1 LGVFGIVVAGGILVS
16 IALKVTAPIGTNVG
30 DLPVVQ
36 AVRADRSSP
45 VAENELADVTV
56 IIFTDYQCPVCRLA
70 HPEMRRAI
78 AGDGRVRIV
87 YKDWPVFGVRSER
100 AARVAIA
107 SNYQGIYP
115 LVHDTLMSSG
125 RVDEPSLKKA
135 VEQSGGSWARLQVD
149 LTRPAID
156 QQLANNRLQAF
167 GLGLRGT
174 PGYLIGPILIRGG
187 ARSAQFSKAIA
198 VARKNLKRPK

>member
-1 LGVFGIVVAGGILVS
+1 LGSFAIVVAGAILVS
-16 IALKVTAPIGTNVG
+16 FALRVAAPIGTNVG

-56 IIFTDYQCPVCRLA
+56 IIFTDYQCPACRLA
-70 HPEMRRAI
+70 YPELQRAI
-78 AGDGRVRIV
+78 ASDGRVRVV

-115 LVHDTLMSSG
+115 LVHDALMSGG
-125 RVDEPSLKKA
+125 RVDDRSLKNA
-135 VEQSGGSWARLQVD
+135 VEQSGGSWAQLQAD
-149 LTRPAID
+149 LRRPSID
-156 QQLANNRLQAF
+156 QQLATNRLQAF
-167 GLGLRGT
+167 GLGLGGT

-187 ARSAQFSKAIA
+187 AKSAQFSKAIED
-198 VARKNLKRPK
+198 ARKNLKRPK